1 MARPLFTSANAR
13 EMAAK
18 AHEARRQRTLALQVA
33 NAPEQQPTQSTTAL
47 AIDPVANEFTC
58 AMLETLRE
66 FRAAKDYRE
75 KASLAR
81 SMREVRETY
90 HLYSGAPKPGTIK
103 PERISSRQQPRQ
115 PSEPKLDTTI
125 GSVPDSEPTA

>member
-1 MARPLFTSANAR
+1 MKFSPANAR
-13 EMAAK
+13 EMAARS
-18 AHEARRQRTLALQVA
+18 AEARRNRHANEELAASILTLSPA
-33 NAPEQQPTQSTTAL
+33 QPATQA
-47 AIDPVANEFTC
+47 ADPVANEFTC

-103 PERISSRQQPRQ
+103 PERQSSRQQVRQ
-115 PSEPKLDTTI
+115 PSEPQLDPGPDTTI
-125 GSVPDSEPTA
+125 GSGPSR